1 MEKENLIS
9 LAEKIKQALNAVSVS
24 GYGNLKTLSNC
35 IDALTEL
42 EKNINTYEQDVQKM
56 IEKQI
61 KDFTTSVIPNEMQET
76 EGVVPADPN
85 KPKPQRV
92 EKEVNDS
99 GEN

>member
-24 GYGNLKTLSNC
+24 GYSNLKTLSNC

-56 IEKQI
+56 LEKQI
-61 KDFTTSVIPNEMQET
+61 KDFTASVLPAEMQEVDR
-76 EGVVPADPN
+76 VVPVDPS
-85 KPKPQRV
+85 KPKPQRI
-92 EKEVNDS
+92 EKEVDNS

>member
-9 LAEKIKQALNAVSVS
+9 LAEKIKQALNAISVA

-42 EKNINTYEQDVQKM
+42 EKNINTYEQDVQKTL
-56 IEKQI
+56 EKQI
-61 KDFTTSVIPNEMQET
+61 KEFTNSVMTEMPEV
-76 EGVVPADPN
+76 EGVVPVEPN
-85 KPKPQRV
+85 KPKPQRI
-92 EKEVNDS
+92 EKEVENS

>member
-9 LAEKIKQALNAVSVS
+9 LAEKIKQALNAISVS

-42 EKNINTYEQDVQKM
+42 EKNINTYEQDIQKEL
-56 IEKQI
+56 EKQI
-61 KDFTTSVIPNEMQET
+61 KELANSVMPTQMPEV
-76 EGVVPADPN
+76 EGVTPVEPN
-85 KPKPQRV
+85 KPKPQRI
-92 EKEVNDS
+92 EKEVDDI

>member
-9 LAEKIKQALNAVSVS
+9 LAEKIKQALNAISVA

-42 EKNINTYEQDVQKM
+42 EKNINTYEQDVQKTL
-56 IEKQI
+56 ERQI
-61 KDFTTSVIPNEMQET
+61 KEFTNSVMTEMPEV
-76 EGVVPADPN
+76 EGVVPVEPN
-85 KPKPQRV
+85 KPKPQRI
-92 EKEVNDS
+92 EKEVENS

>member
-9 LAEKIKQALNAVSVS
+9 LTEKIKQALNAVSVS

-56 IEKQI
+56 LEKQI
-61 KDFTTSVIPNEMQET
+61 KDFTASVLPAEMQEVD
-76 EGVVPADPN
+76 GVVPVDPS
-85 KPKPQRV
+85 KPKPQRI
-92 EKEVNDS
+92 EKEVDNS

>member
-9 LAEKIKQALNAVSVS
+9 LAEKIKQALNAISVA

-42 EKNINTYEQDVQKM
+42 EKNINTYEQDVQKTL
-56 IEKQI
+56 EKQI
-61 KDFTTSVIPNEMQET
+61 KEFTNSVMTEMPEV
-76 EGVVPADPN
+76 EGVVPIEPN
-85 KPKPQRV
+85 KPKPQRI
-92 EKEVNDS
+92 EKEVENS

>member
-9 LAEKIKQALNAVSVS
+9 LAEKIKQALNAISVA

-42 EKNINTYEQDVQKM
+42 ENNINTYEQDVQKTL
-56 IEKQI
+56 EKQI
-61 KDFTTSVIPNEMQET
+61 KEFTNSVMTEMPEV
-76 EGVVPADPN
+76 EGVVPVEPN
-85 KPKPQRV
+85 KPKPQRI
-92 EKEVNDS
+92 EKEVENS

>member
-42 EKNINTYEQDVQKM
+42 EKNINTYEQDVQKEL
-56 IEKQI
+56 EKQI
-61 KDFTTSVIPNEMQET
+61 KEVVSSVIPTEMPEV
-76 EGVVPADPN
+76 EGVVPVEPN
-85 KPKPQRV
+85 KPKPQRI
-92 EKEVNDS
+92 EKEVDDI

>member
-9 LAEKIKQALNAVSVS
+9 LAEKIKQALNAISVA

-42 EKNINTYEQDVQKM
+42 EKNINTYEQDVQRTL
-56 IEKQI
+56 EKQI
-61 KDFTTSVIPNEMQET
+61 KEFTNSVMTEMPEV
-76 EGVVPADPN
+76 EGVVPVEPN
-85 KPKPQRV
+85 KPKPQRI
-92 EKEVNDS
+92 EKEVENS

>member
-1 MEKENLIS
+1 MEKESLIS
-9 LAEKIKQALNAVSVS
+9 LTEKIKQALNAISVA

-56 IEKQI
+56 LEKQI
-61 KDFTTSVIPNEMQET
+61 KEFTNSVMTEMPEV
-76 EGVVPADPN
+76 EGVVPVEPN
-85 KPKPQRV
+85 KPKPQRIEREV
-92 EKEVNDS
+92 ENS

>member
-9 LAEKIKQALNAVSVS
+9 LAEKIKQALNAISVA

-42 EKNINTYEQDVQKM
+42 EKNINTYEQDVQKEL
-56 IEKQI
+56 EKQI
-61 KDFTTSVIPNEMQET
+61 KELANSVVEEMPEV
-76 EGVVPADPN
+76 EGVVPVEPN
-85 KPKPQRV
+85 KPKPQRIEREV
-92 EKEVNDS
+92 ENS

>member
-9 LAEKIKQALNAVSVS
+9 LAEKIKQALNAISVS

-42 EKNINTYEQDVQKM
+42 EKNINTYQQDIQKM
-56 IEKQI
+56 LEEQI
-61 KDFTTSVIPNEMQET
+61 KDFTTSVIPTEMPEV
-76 EGVVPADPN
+76 EGVVPVEPN
-85 KPKPQRV
+85 KPKPQRIEREV
-92 EKEVNDS
+92 ENS

>member
-9 LAEKIKQALNAVSVS
+9 LAEKIKQALNAISVS

-42 EKNINTYEQDVQKM
+42 EKNINTYQQDIQKM
-56 IEKQI
+56 LEEQI
-61 KDFTTSVIPNEMQET
+61 KELANSVVEEMPEV
-76 EGVVPADPN
+76 EGVVPVEPN
-85 KPKPQRV
+85 KPKPQRIEREV
-92 EKEVNDS
+92 ENS

>member
-9 LAEKIKQALNAVSVS
+9 LAEKIKQALNAISVA

-42 EKNINTYEQDVQKM
+42 EKNINTYEQDVQKTL
-56 IEKQI
+56 EKQI
-61 KDFTTSVIPNEMQET
+61 KEFTNSVMTEIPEV
-76 EGVVPADPN
+76 EGVVPVEPN
-85 KPKPQRV
+85 KPKPQRI
-92 EKEVNDS
+92 EKEVENS

>member
-9 LAEKIKQALNAVSVS
+9 LAEKIKQALNAISVA

-42 EKNINTYEQDVQKM
+42 EKNINTYQQDIQKM
-56 IEKQI
+56 LEEQI
-61 KDFTTSVIPNEMQET
+61 KNFTASVIPTEMPEV
-76 EGVVPADPN
+76 EGVVPVDPS
-85 KPKPQRV
+85 KPKPQRI
-92 EKEVNDS
+92 EKEVDNS

>member
-9 LAEKIKQALNAVSVS
+9 LAEKIKQALNAISVA

-56 IEKQI
+56 LEKQI
-61 KDFTTSVIPNEMQET
+61 KDFTVSVLPAEMPEVDGVIPVE
-76 EGVVPADPN
+76 PN
-85 KPKPQRV
+85 KPKPQRI
-92 EKEVNDS
+92 EKEVENS